1 MRKLIEKITTFFK
14 EYWNIYTPFI
24 ISTIISWFTNWNANQ
39 LQVTNQY
46 FGNIISLCCLLTMLK
61 FLFFPNKDKKGI
73 EKIVTSQKSVKNM
86 EITSDIEKTLEETI
100 DLVKTS
106 VKGGKSFMNK
116 IKQFFKWVWKYKE
129 QLIGL
134 TGTLIYAIFV
144 VYVYVNDKFGWVFE
158 IIPNTDFWNYAVR
171 ISFGIL
177 SAIFVFY
184 VVRNQVKWC
193 GLGSLEKAQE
203 YLDSLAEKFTSESTL
218 SDKAKKKISEA
229 LKTMNKS
236 LKEAKTL
243 LDKYKSLYNK
253 AVDEVNVFQELIS
266 NQLEYDEA
274 GYQRAVANVSEIG
287 KEIEVTQATIDSL
300 SLKIEHYNDVLNS
313 KK

>member
-134 TGTLIYAIFV
+134 TGTLIYTIFV

-184 VVRNQVKWC
+184 AVRNQIKWV
-193 GLGSLEKAQE
+193 GVGSLEKAQE
-203 YLDSLAEKFTSESTL
+203 YLDSLSVSISEGNQL
-218 SDKAKKKISEA
+218 SDNAKKKISNA
-229 LKTMNKS
+229 LKIAKNH
-236 LKEAKTL
+236 LKTYNTTL
-243 LDKYKSLYNK
+243 EEYKKLYNK
-253 AVDEVNVFQELIS
+253 AVEELNVFEEFK
-266 NQLEYDEA
+266 NNNLEYDEQE
-274 GYQRAVANVSEIG
+274 YQ
-287 KEIEVTQATIDSL
+287 KVTQNTDEIKAEIDKIQAIIL
-300 SLKIEHYNDVLNS
+300 SLNEKVEHYQKVLNN
-313 KK
+313 K

>member
-134 TGTLIYAIFV
+134 TGTLIYATFV

-184 VVRNQVKWC
+184 AVRNQIKWV
-193 GLGSLEKAQE
+193 GVGSLEKAQE
-203 YLDSLAEKFTSESTL
+203 YLDSLSVSISEGNQL
-218 SDKAKKKISEA
+218 SDNAKKKISNA
-229 LKTMNKS
+229 LKIAKNH
-236 LKEAKTL
+236 LKTYNTTL
-243 LDKYKSLYNK
+243 EEYKKLYNK
-253 AVDEVNVFQELIS
+253 AVEELNVFEEFK
-266 NQLEYDEA
+266 NNNLEYDEQE
-274 GYQRAVANVSEIG
+274 YQ
-287 KEIEVTQATIDSL
+287 KVTQNTDEIKTEIDKIQAIIL
-300 SLKIEHYNDVLNS
+300 SLNEKVEHYQKVLNN
-313 KK
+313 K